1 MDETIGPERAERIA
15 EQWRR
20 ERPDIDPSP
29 MVPLGHLS
37 QAAQLL
43 SERLGAV
50 FRRHGLGR
58 GGFDV
63 LASLRRAG
71 APYALTPTALWS
83 QLMLTSGTMTSR
95 LDRLEKNGFITRE
108 PSLQDRR
115 AVIVRL
121 TQKGLA
127 TVDAAVVDHVANERR
142 ILSVFSPQE
151 VEQLSQLLAR
161 LIVSLGTT
169 EEEEGGC
176 GDKTRNGD
184 SAAKS
189 I

>member
-1 MDETIGPERAERIA
+1 
-15 EQWRR
+15 
-20 ERPDIDPSP
+20 
-29 MVPLGHLS
+29 
-37 QAAQLL
+37 
-43 SERLGAV
+43 
-50 FRRHGLGR
+50 
-58 GGFDV
+58 
-63 LASLRRAG
+63 
-71 APYALTPTALWS
+71 
-83 QLMLTSGTMTSR
+83 
-95 LDRLEKNGFITRE
+95 
-108 PSLQDRR
+108 
-115 AVIVRL
+115 VIVRL